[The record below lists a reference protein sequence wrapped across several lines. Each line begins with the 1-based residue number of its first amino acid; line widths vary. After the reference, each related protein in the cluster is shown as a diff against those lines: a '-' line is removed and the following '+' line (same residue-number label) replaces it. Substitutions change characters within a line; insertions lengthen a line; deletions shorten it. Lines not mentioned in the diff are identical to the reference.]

1 MINVLVTGA
10 GGGVGQGI
18 IKSLR
23 LINDLNISIITADMS
38 ELAAGLYG
46 GDYSFIVPAAN
57 HPNYFDRIK
66 EICVNENID
75 FYFPGTDVELIQC
88 ANNFEDLKSS
98 LNVTTFVSPINVI
111 EIADDKYKT
120 IKFLEENGFN
130 FPKTYLPNQ
139 IDLKDIVFPVI
150 IKPRVG
156 YRSIGVHLV
165 NNLQEAKEAIKSL
178 KDPIIQ
184 EYIDGPEYTCTTAIF
199 ENNISEVLCLQREL
213 RSGDTFKAF
222 PFKSDIIEEYV
233 KNIASKIGIKGSCNF
248 QLRTKNSGEPY
259 LFEINSR
266 FSGTTPFCSYLGFNP
281 VEFCLKSALNL
292 KYSSKIDYTK
302 VILRHWTEVVISKRD
317 TDDMK
322 RNLQGRIIA
331 EKVSSLL

>member
-18 IKSLR
+18 IKSLK
-23 LINDLNISIITADMS
+23 LINDLKISIITADMS

-46 GDYSFIVPAAN
+46 GDYSYIVPAAN

-66 EICVNENID
+66 EICINENIS

-88 ANNFEDLKSS
+88 ANNYESLKNS
-98 LNVTTFVSPINVI
+98 LGVTTFVSPFNVI

-130 FPKTYLPNQ
+130 FPKTFLPHQ
-139 IDLKDIVFPVI
+139 IDLESLEFPLI
-150 IKPRVG
+150 IKPKVG

-165 NNLQEAKEAIKSL
+165 KNIQEALSAINSL

-184 EYIDGPEYTCTTAIF
+184 EYIDGPEYTCTIAIF
-199 ENNISEVLCLQREL
+199 GDNQSEVLCLQRDL
-213 RSGDTFKAF
+213 RAGDTFKAF
-222 PFKSDIIEEYV
+222 PFKSEKIENYVRDI
-233 KNIASKIGIKGSCNF
+233 ALKIGIQGSCNF
-248 QLRTKNSGEPY
+248 QLRTNSVGEPY

-292 KYSSKIDYTK
+292 QYSSEIDYEK
-302 VILRHWTEVVISKRD
+302 IVLRHWTEVLVSKQNIND
-317 TDDMK
+317 L
-322 RNLQGRIIA
+322 RNNLNGKIIA
-331 EKVSSLL
+331 KNVSSLL

>member
-18 IKSLR
+18 IKSLK
-23 LINDLNISIITADMS
+23 LINDLKISIITADMS

-46 GDYSFIVPAAN
+46 GDYSYIVPAAN

-66 EICVNENID
+66 EICINENIS

-88 ANNFEDLKSS
+88 ANNYESLKNS
-98 LNVTTFVSPINVI
+98 LGVTTFVSPFNVI

-130 FPKTYLPNQ
+130 FPKTFLPHQ
-139 IDLKDIVFPVI
+139 IDLESLEFPLI
-150 IKPRVG
+150 IKPKIG

-165 NNLQEAKEAIKSL
+165 KNIQEALSAINSL

-184 EYIDGPEYTCTTAIF
+184 EYIDGPEYTCTIAIF
-199 ENNISEVLCLQREL
+199 GDNQSEVLCLQRDL
-213 RSGDTFKAF
+213 RAGDTFKAF
-222 PFKSDIIEEYV
+222 PFKSEKIENYVRDI
-233 KNIASKIGIKGSCNF
+233 ALKIGIQGSCNF
-248 QLRTKNSGEPY
+248 QLRTNSVGEPY

-292 KYSSKIDYTK
+292 QYSSEIDYEK
-302 VILRHWTEVVISKRD
+302 IVLRHWTEVLVSKQNIND
-317 TDDMK
+317 L
-322 RNLQGRIIA
+322 RNNLNGKIIA
-331 EKVSSLL
+331 KNVSSLL